1 MYHETQREI
10 FHASRT
16 DIQIKKL
23 LRVYLQLPC
32 IFLLRKHA
40 PKKLEKYIWYSGVHA
55 GKMSLNSKVK
65 VQIAFLLLR

>member
-10 FHASRT
+10 FHASKT

-32 IFLLRKHA
+32 VFILRKHA
-40 PKKLEKYIWYSGVHA
+40 
-55 GKMSLNSKVK
+55 
-65 VQIAFLLLR
+65 